1 MSNIVAFS
9 EEQFKALIAQIR
21 TPHSSGLGAP
31 PGKPSRALGFG
42 CGDSDFGP
50 LATGIYSMLAAGSPR
65 LALAK
70 ARGVPLAPYIINVRA
85 IFPDTSTTLVPD
97 VGSDVKITQ
106 DTLIDS
112 LIIRIQNE
120 SDTANQNQFQSLSD
134 FFYGYQ
140 SAIEATLDVQGAPRY
155 TVTGD
160 KFVPLSVLG
169 DPNNGVGHWPG
180 GWVLTYQQ
188 QLFMSFQAKVLL
200 PYAPIEVICS
210 FRGWVPVT
218 QAFVSMTNRE
228 AITLLQSEF
237 GIQLDKSYIDRVVA
251 L

>member
-9 EEQFKALIAQIR
+9 EEQFKALLTQIR
-21 TPHSSGLGAP
+21 APGLGALP
-31 PGKPSRALGFG
+31 HGKPNRALGFG
-42 CGDSDFGP
+42 CGESDFGP

-85 IFPDTSTTLVPD
+85 TFPDTSTTLVPD

-112 LIIRIQNE
+112 LIVRIQNE
-120 SDTANQNQFQSLSD
+120 SDTANQNQFQTLSD

-140 SAIEATLDVQGAPRY
+140 SGIEATLDVQGAPRY
-155 TVTGD
+155 SVCGFT
-160 KFVPLSVLG
+160 PLSTLG

-188 QLFMSFQAKVLL
+188 QLFMSFNAKVLL
-200 PYAPIEVICS
+200 PTAPLEVVCS

-237 GIQLDKSYIDRVVA
+237 GIQLDDSYIQRVVA